1 MALGCAGG
9 QSFPDLSG
17 DIGDHPVFFLCL
29 AGFNKSEKECTFLS
43 VNAEAIDDEPVF
55 YKEITPQAIAL
66 GHFYFFGNP

>member
-1 MALGCAGG
+1 MAPGCAGD

-17 DIGDHPVFFLCL
+17 ITRYFFFVWQ
-29 AGFNKSEKECTFLS
+29 AHNKSEKENTCLL

-55 YKEITPQAIAL
+55 DKEITPQAIAL